1 MDDSL
6 RFEHLLRLSTPHG
19 LYEHALLDE
28 PRTEHGMCVDDVARA
43 LVVTSR
49 VAEPSPEVAHL
60 ARTCLDFVV
69 AAQHD
74 DGTIHNRRNPDGSW
88 GDEATTEDHWG
99 RALWALGVAA
109 TSSPDPLVASRAA
122 AAAGTAMHGR
132 SRWMR
137 ATAYAVLGAS
147 AVLDADPDH
156 REARRLL
163 RDSRRTLRR
172 ARMDRTWPWPEDS
185 LTYANSVLPQAMLVL
200 GRHLDLPDLR
210 DDGRYLLR
218 WLIDQQTHDDHLSVV
233 PVAGRRRGSPQSV
246 GFDQQP
252 IEVAALAEAC
262 RTAYVET
269 GDARWCESIDA
280 CVAWFEGDNDSGTPV
295 RDADTGAGFDGLE
308 RTGVNQ
314 NRGAESTLAWLAT
327 QQLSLL
333 HPAAVAVAG

>member
-6 RFEHLLRLSTPHG
+6 RFDHLFRLSTPLG
-19 LYEHALLDE
+19 LHEHALLDE
-28 PRTEHGMCVDDVARA
+28 PRPEHGMCVDDVARA

-49 VAEPSPEVAHL
+49 VDEPSAAVAHL

-69 AAQHD
+69 AAAHD
-74 DGTIHNRRNPDGSW
+74 DGTMHNRRNPDGTW
-88 GDEATTEDHWG
+88 GDEATTGDHWG
-99 RALWALGVAA
+99 RAVWSLGVAA

-122 AAAGTAMHGR
+122 AAVGTAMRAR

-137 ATAYAVLGAS
+137 ATAYAVLGAA
-147 AVLDADPDH
+147 AVLDSDPGSRD
-156 REARRLL
+156 ARRLL
-163 RDSRRTLRR
+163 SDSRRTLRR
-172 ARMDRTWPWPEDS
+172 ARMDSTWPWPEDS
-185 LTYANSVLPQAMLVL
+185 LTYANAVLPQAMLLL

-218 WLIDQQTHDDHLSVV
+218 WLIDQQTHDEHLSVV
-233 PVAGRRRGSPQSV
+233 PVVGRRRGSPQTV

-262 RTAYVET
+262 RTAYIET
-269 GDARWCESIDA
+269 GDERWCASIDL
-280 CVAWFEGDNDSGTPV
+280 CVAWFEGANDSATPV
-295 RDADTGAGFDGLE
+295 RDAVTGAGFDGLE

-333 HPAAVAVAG
+333 PRAAVA